1 MWSAW
6 LRAATCAYWG
16 SRAEQRVGS
25 GIVAEMPTCIE
36 QGIDATFY
44 NWRGIFGPK
53 DMPEEALE
61 FWESTLSDLVQTQEW
76 TDTCKRYGWDM
87 DYLGREEFE
96 SFLADVN
103 EEYAV
108 LLEEVGLL
116 ESE

>member
-1 MWSAW
+1 
-6 LRAATCAYWG
+6 
-16 SRAEQRVGS
+16 
-25 GIVAEMPTCIE
+25 
-36 QGIDATFY
+36 
-44 NWRGIFGPK
+44 
-53 DMPEEALE
+53 MPEEALE
-61 FWESTLSDLVQTQEW
+61 FWESTLADLVQTQEW
-76 TDTCKRYGWDM
+76 TDTCKRYGWVM